1 MNQNKFNGDS
11 TNNANFAKKATLA
24 TITAMAALTLAA
36 CGNNDAGVKPA
47 GSSEPKTEQSAKNN
61 NTSSSDSSVNNN
73 TSSSSDNSANTSAS
87 GIDGNDEN
95 NTLNQFINNVK
106 NAGFEIIPGTESTDG
121 ATYSVDVKVDG
132 VQGHV
137 GAAGGT
143 YNIDFQSSLGK
154 QGTSNNI
161 NEAFAAVKKMIANK

>member
-1 MNQNKFNGDS
+1 MNQNKFNGEGS
-11 TNNANFAKKATLA
+11 NNANFAKKATLA

-36 CGNNDAGVKPA
+36 CGNNNANVKPA
-47 GSSEPKTEQSAKNN
+47 GSSEPKTEQSSK
-61 NTSSSDSSVNNN
+61 SD

-121 ATYSVDVKVDG
+121 ATYGVDVKVDG

-143 YNIDFQSSLGK
+143 YSIDFQSSLGK

-161 NEAFAAVKKMIANK
+161 NEAFAAVKKMIADK